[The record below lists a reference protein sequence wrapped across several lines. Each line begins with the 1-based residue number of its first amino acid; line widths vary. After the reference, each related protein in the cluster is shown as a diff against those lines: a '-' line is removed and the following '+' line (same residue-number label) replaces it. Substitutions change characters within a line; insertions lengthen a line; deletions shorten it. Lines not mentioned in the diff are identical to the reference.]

1 VKAESAGAH
10 VNDTM
15 KKFGYPDSTVKEF
28 TNWIILLRPQQL
40 TLGSLVLVCKEPATA
55 FSAVSTEAFAELRQ
69 VTTQVERGLQGAFT
83 YDKINYLMLMMVDP
97 HVHFHVVPRYGQERT
112 FEGQKFYDYAW
123 PGPPD
128 FSRGN
133 QTKEETNRAILS
145 HLKAF
150 Y

>member
-1 VKAESAGAH
+1 MKQESAGTR

-15 KKFGYPDSTVKEF
+15 RKFGYPDSTVKEF
-28 TNWIILLRPQQL
+28 QNWIILLRPQQL
-40 TLGSLVLVCKEPATA
+40 TLGSMVLVCKEPATT
-55 FSAVSTEAFAELRQ
+55 FSAVSTEAFTELQQ
-69 VTTQVERGLQGAFT
+69 VTKQVERGLQGAFT

-97 HVHFHVVPRYGQERT
+97 YVHFHVVPRYSQERT
-112 FEGQKFYDYAW
+112 FDGQKFYDYAW

-133 QTKEETNRAILS
+133 QTKEETNQSILAY
-145 HLKAF
+145 LKSF

>member
-1 VKAESAGAH
+1 MKQERAGTC

-15 KKFGYPDSTVKEF
+15 RKFGYPDSTVKEF
-28 TNWIILLRPQQL
+28 KNWIILLRPQQL
-40 TLGSLVLVCKEPATA
+40 TLGSMVLVCKESATT
-55 FSAVSTEAFAELRQ
+55 FSAVSTEAFAELQQ
-69 VTTQVERGLQGAFT
+69 VTRQVERGLQDAFT

-97 HVHFHVVPRYGQERT
+97 HVHFHIVPRYDQERT

-133 QTKEETNRAILS
+133 QTKDETNRAILA

>member
-1 VKAESAGAH
+1 MKQESAGTG

-15 KKFGYPDSTVKEF
+15 RKFGYPDSTVKEF
-28 TNWIILLRPQQL
+28 QNWIILLRPHQL
-40 TLGSLVLVCKEPATA
+40 TLGSMVLVCKEPATA
-55 FSAVSTEAFAELRQ
+55 FSAVSTEAFTELQQ
-69 VTTQVERGLQGAFT
+69 VTKQVERGLQGAFT

-97 HVHFHVVPRYGQERT
+97 HVHFHVIPRYSHERT

-133 QTKEETNRAILS
+133 QTKEETNQTILAY
-145 HLKAF
+145 LKSF

>member
-1 VKAESAGAH
+1 M
-10 VNDTM
+10 NDTM
-15 KKFGYPDSTVKEF
+15 RKFGYPDSTVKEF
-28 TNWIILLRPQQL
+28 QNWVILLRPQQL
-40 TLGSLVLVCKEPATA
+40 TLGSVVLVCKEPATA
-55 FSAVSTEAFAELRQ
+55 FSAVSTEAFTELQQ
-69 VTTQVERGLQGAFT
+69 VITQVERVLQDAFT
-83 YDKINYLMLMMVDP
+83 YDKINFLMLMMVDP

-112 FEGQKFYDYAW
+112 FDGQKFYDYAW

-133 QTKEETNRAILS
+133 QTKVETNQAILA

>member
-1 VKAESAGAH
+1 MKQESAGTG

-15 KKFGYPDSTVKEF
+15 RKFGYPDSTVKEF
-28 TNWIILLRPQQL
+28 QNWIILLRPQQL
-40 TLGSLVLVCKEPATA
+40 TLGSMVLVCKEPATT
-55 FSAVSTEAFAELRQ
+55 FSAMSTEAFTELQQ
-69 VTTQVERGLQGAFT
+69 VTKEVERGLQGAFT

-97 HVHFHVVPRYGQERT
+97 HVHFHVVPRYSQERT

-133 QTKEETNRAILS
+133 QTKEETNQTILAY
-145 HLKAF
+145 LKSF

>member
-1 VKAESAGAH
+1 MKQESAGTG

-15 KKFGYPDSTVKEF
+15 RKFGYPDSTVKEF
-28 TNWIILLRPQQL
+28 QNWIILLRPHQL
-40 TLGSLVLVCKEPATA
+40 TLGSMVLVCKEPATT
-55 FSAVSTEAFAELRQ
+55 FSAVSTEAFTELQQ
-69 VTTQVERGLQGAFT
+69 VTKEVERGLQGAFT

-97 HVHFHVVPRYGQERT
+97 HVHFHVVPRYSQERT

-133 QTKEETNRAILS
+133 QTKEETNQTILAY
-145 HLKAF
+145 LKSF

>member
-1 VKAESAGAH
+1 MKQESAGTR

-15 KKFGYPDSTVKEF
+15 RKFGYPDSTVKEF
-28 TNWIILLRPQQL
+28 QNWIILLRPQQL
-40 TLGSLVLVCKEPATA
+40 TLGSMVLVCKEPATT
-55 FSAVSTEAFAELRQ
+55 FSAVSTEAFTELQQ
-69 VTTQVERGLQGAFT
+69 VTKQVERGLQGAFT

-97 HVHFHVVPRYGQERT
+97 YVHFHVVPRYSQERT

-133 QTKEETNRAILS
+133 QTKEETNQSILAY
-145 HLKAF
+145 LKSF

>member
-1 VKAESAGAH
+1 MKQESAGTG

-15 KKFGYPDSTVKEF
+15 RKFGYPDSTVKEF
-28 TNWIILLRPQQL
+28 QNWIILLRPQQL
-40 TLGSLVLVCKEPATA
+40 TLGSMVLVCKEPATT
-55 FSAVSTEAFAELRQ
+55 FSAVSTEAFTELQQ
-69 VTTQVERGLQGAFT
+69 VTKEVERGLQDAFT

-97 HVHFHVVPRYGQERT
+97 HVHFHVIPRYSQERM

-133 QTKEETNRAILS
+133 QTKEETNQTILA
-145 HLKAF
+145 HLKSF

>member
-1 VKAESAGAH
+1 MKQESAGTG

-15 KKFGYPDSTVKEF
+15 RKFGYPDSTVKEF
-28 TNWIILLRPQQL
+28 QNWIILLRPQQL
-40 TLGSLVLVCKEPATA
+40 TLGSMVLVCKEPATT
-55 FSAVSTEAFAELRQ
+55 FSAVSTEAFTELQQ
-69 VTTQVERGLQGAFT
+69 VTKEVERGLQGAFT

-97 HVHFHVVPRYGQERT
+97 HVHFHVVPRYSQERT

-133 QTKEETNRAILS
+133 QTKEETNQTILAY
-145 HLKAF
+145 LKSF